1 MAHPGFFGFEV
12 FLVVGIGGEGD
23 GELLDDFESVSCE
36 ADDFFG
42 VVGEEADAADA
53 EVVEDLSAH
62 SVVAEV

>member
-1 MAHPGFFGFEV
+1 M
-12 FLVVGIGGEGD
+12 
-23 GELLDDFESVSCE
+23 LDDFESVSCE